1 LTSVHPR
8 AIVWFTEQFPK
19 PHVSRRIPEVQV
31 ATPWTPPA
39 GTLGELIAAARIRAA
54 RLKTRQRE
62 LEGAASRSPVPPSFA
77 RALRCDTVA
86 VIAEVK
92 RRSPS
97 QGDINPTLDAADQSA
112 AYAAGGAAAVSVL
125 TEPERFGGTLDDL
138 ATVRRRVA
146 LPVLRKDFLVDSL
159 QLVESRAWG
168 ASAALVIVRAVD
180 PVLFTDLL
188 ATGRAIGLDLL
199 VEVHTE
205 AEAERALAGGATV
218 IGVNN
223 RDLETLEVD
232 PTLAVR
238 IIPQLPRGVVAIAE
252 SGIASL
258 ADVETVAAAGADAV
272 LVGTVLSGA
281 ADAPRAVRSL
291 CGVAREPARRR

>member
-1 LTSVHPR
+1 
-8 AIVWFTEQFPK
+8 
-19 PHVSRRIPEVQV
+19 VQV
-31 ATPWTPPA
+31 STRWTPPS
-39 GTLGELIAAARIRAA
+39 GTLGELVAAAQVRAT
-54 RLKTRQRE
+54 RLKTRQYE
-62 LEGAASRSPVPPSFA
+62 LEAAGGRSPVPPSFA
-77 RALRCDTVA
+77 SALRRDTVA

-125 TEPERFGGTLDDL
+125 TEPERFGGTLEDL
-138 ATVRRRVA
+138 AAVRTRVA

-168 ASAALVIVRAVD
+168 ASAALVILRAVD
-180 PVLFTDLL
+180 PGLFVELL
-188 ATGRAIGLDLL
+188 AAGRAVGLDLL

-205 AEAERALAGGATV
+205 AEAERALAGGAAV

-223 RDLETLEVD
+223 RNLETLEVD

-238 IIPQLPRGVVAIAE
+238 IIPQLPRDVVAIAE
-252 SGIASL
+252 SGIGCA
-258 ADVETVAAAGADAV
+258 ADVEAAAAAGADAV
-272 LVGTVLSGA
+272 LVGTALSSA
-281 ADAPRAVRSL
+281 TDVPTAVRAL
-291 CGVAREPARRR
+291 CGVARRAVGRR